1 MSAVQ
6 VSGGQIGNLIIG
18 SVNQSE
24 LNATVTNV
32 IKQGGNE
39 AELGRTI
46 QNLIGV
52 IGKLDESHKS
62 EQAELFD
69 LLKGFL
75 KQIELSKEKRSPSVI
90 KLIWERVVQLS
101 QVSHEVEHVVQTI
114 LPMLL
119 ALLGR

>member
-1 MSAVQ
+1 MSSIQ
-6 VSGGQIGNLIIG
+6 VFGGQIGNLIVG
-18 SVNQSE
+18 PVNQSE
-24 LNATVTNV
+24 LTATVANV

-46 QNLIGV
+46 QNLIDV
-52 IGKLDESHKS
+52 IGKLDENHKT

-101 QVSHEVEHVVQTI
+101 QVSHEVEQVVQTI
-114 LPMLL
+114 LPMLP